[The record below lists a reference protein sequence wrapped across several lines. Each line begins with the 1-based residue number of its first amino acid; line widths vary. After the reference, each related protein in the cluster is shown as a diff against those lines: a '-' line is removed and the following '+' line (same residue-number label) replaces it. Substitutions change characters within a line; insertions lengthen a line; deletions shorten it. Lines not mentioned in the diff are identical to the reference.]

1 MLDLRTLDA
10 ETAVSAPRA
19 LIPREITLN
28 VSYSAPDGERYHS
41 ALVCRVPDGE
51 GRALIDRRSAILAG
65 VPWGNLSEY
74 AQIRF
79 SALALLSVHLI
90 DLPDWVN
97 QWIQE
102 DDEFLFTLREEVE
115 RHSLAWFRSG
125 LGESGAD
132 EVASRVSISASHTYA
147 PHHDDERA

>member
-10 ETAVSAPRA
+10 GATSKPRV

-28 VSYSAPDGERYHS
+28 VSYSAPDGEQYHS

-51 GRALIDRRSAILAG
+51 GRALVDRRSAILAG
-65 VPWGNLSEY
+65 VPWQNLSEY

-79 SALALLSVHLI
+79 MALALVSVHLI

-115 RHSLAWFRSG
+115 RHSLAWFRAG
-125 LGESGAD
+125 LGEGGAD
-132 EVASRVSISASHTYA
+132 TEAPRVSISSSHTYT
-147 PHHDDERA
+147 PELENERA